1 MLETDFTVN
10 ALKTAGSLLLI
21 LGLIVCLF
29 YVLRRL
35 RFGSATPLSLSRMR
49 VLTTLSLAPKRSIAI
64 VEILDEW
71 LVVGVGTDSVT
82 LLTRID
88 RPVGASGTE
97 TDESTAPHSFRSLL
111 KKKAGP
117 AATNKG

>member
-88 RPVGASGTE
+88 RPLGVSE
-97 TDESTAPHSFRSLL
+97 PERDESTAPDSFRSLL